1 LPKSL
6 AVARVGFIAWKWF
19 TEGTKSVAVVLGN
32 HPCSVSSTAAPLALS
47 VRLAAVAAEEAL
59 VTMGKGIN
67 H

>member
-1 LPKSL
+1 MQSACHPLL
-6 AVARVGFIAWKWF
+6 GGQNCGEEGIMRVRLK
-19 TEGTKSVAVVLGN
+19 
-32 HPCSVSSTAAPLALS
+32 PVSSTAAPLALS